1 MKIYIN
7 SANESW
13 VVDRFK
19 EEWIDYNPEIVTNN
33 LEEADLI
40 WLIAPWTWKKV
51 QKKYLKKLPVICTI
65 HHIDIDKFVDNEK
78 KNFYKREKYI
88 DQYHSISDK
97 TTEQLVNL
105 TTKKITTI
113 PFWINQ
119 NIFFEIKD
127 NHYLKEKYNLSSKS
141 FLIGSFQ
148 RDTEGKDM
156 VSPKLSKGPDRLIE
170 IYKYYS
176 SIHKNIEI
184 ILTGKRRDYLIKKLN
199 EVEIPY
205 KYFEMTKYSDL
216 NELYNCLD
224 LYIVAS
230 RVEGGPQ
237 AIMECAITKTPI
249 ISTDVGIAS
258 SILENKA
265 IFDMKTYSS
274 SRPSNKI
281 AFQNVQKYTIP
292 SWFENYKSLFKSML

>member
-19 EEWIDYNPEIVTNN
+19 KEWTDYNPEIVTDN
-33 LEEADLI
+33 LAEADLI

-51 QKKYLKKLPVICTI
+51 KKKYLKKLPVICTI
-65 HHIDIDKFVDNEK
+65 HHIDIDKFVDKEK

-88 DQYHSISDK
+88 DHYHSISDK
-97 TTEQLVNL
+97 TTEQLLNL
-105 TTKKITTI
+105 TNKKITTI

-127 NHYLKEKYNLSSKS
+127 NQHLKEKYNLSSES

-176 SIHKNIEI
+176 NIHENIEI
-184 ILTGKRRDYLIKKLN
+184 LLTGKRRDYLIKKLN
-199 EVEIPY
+199 ELEIPY
-205 KYFEMTKYSDL
+205 KYFEMTKYTDL

-265 IFDMKTYSS
+265 IFDMKIFSS
-274 SRPSNKI
+274 SRPSNEI
-281 AFQNVQKYTIP
+281 AFQNVQKYTLP